1 MLAISE
7 DAIICDLAETYHIYN
22 YKELLPSMVATLCC
36 GLGENSRIMRK
47 LSKSKLTLTNS
58 LLALLVDGVNIL
70 IWQNTKDGTKG
81 RNKPESIYKRLTDAE
96 EKNKEELMSFKSAE
110 SFERWYRSKRE
121 NHG

>member
-22 YKELLPSMVATLCC
+22 YKELLPSLVATLCC

-58 LLALLVDGVNIL
+58 LLALLVDGINIL
-70 IWQNTKDGTKG
+70 IWQRTKDGAKG
-81 RNKPESIYKRLTDAE
+81 RNKPESIYKKLTDTD
-96 EKNKEELMSFKSAE
+96 KKDKEELMSFTSVE